1 MDRHQ
6 ITAEDRAEQLAKL
19 VTARTDAIE
28 ADILLGRKPVI
39 DNVID
44 RLEGVEC
51 EREEAA
57 ALIKAAIIGRSWL
70 VGVRIAAAVQYAI
83 YAVALP
89 LAEGDVADMERSR
102 AESRDENRIAMAEAD
117 RAAA

>member
-6 ITAEDRAEQLAKL
+6 YTAEDRAEQLSKL
-19 VTARTDAIE
+19 VAARTDAIE
-28 ADILLGRKPVI
+28 ADILLGCKPVI
-39 DNVID
+39 DSVID

>member
-1 MDRHQ
+1 MDRFPYD
-6 ITAEDRAEQLAKL
+6 TEAREEQLCKL
-19 VTARTDAIE
+19 IAARTDAIE
-28 ADILLGRKPVI
+28 AAILYGRMSTIDSVI
-39 DNVID
+39 DN
-44 RLEGVEC
+44 LQGLEC

-57 ALIKAAIIGRSWL
+57 ALIKAAVIGRSWL

-89 LAEGDVADMERSR
+89 LAEGDVAEMERSR
-102 AESRDENRIAMAEAD
+102 AESRDENRIAMAECN

>member
-6 ITAEDRAEQLAKL
+6 YTAEDRAEQLAKL
-19 VTARTDAIE
+19 VAARTDAIE
-28 ADILLGRKPVI
+28 AAILIGRQSTI
-39 DNVID
+39 EAVID

-70 VGVRIAAAVQYAI
+70 VGIRIAAAVQFAI
-83 YAVALP
+83 YNVALP
-89 LAEGDVADMERSR
+89 LAEGDVAGMERSR
-102 AESRDENRIAMAEAD
+102 AESRDENRVATAEAD
-117 RAAA
+117 RMVA